1 LILSL
6 FYPYIVFVETI
17 ADKKPTYDE
26 LAFQVEKLTLEL
38 MTLKRLIFGQKRERF
53 VPVQQET
60 QLNFLGVQPSAPQA
74 EEQISYT
81 RRKPQKTQMHHPVR
95 RSIPAHLPRH
105 DIVIEPEED
114 VTGMKMIGREIS
126 EELEIEPP
134 KLYVNRYI
142 RPKYARPK
150 DEGVV
155 IAPPPS
161 RPVDKGIAGPGLIAY
176 TLIGKYVD
184 HLPLYRQ
191 VRQHRRQGVEIA
203 ESTINGWKQAGCEL
217 IMPLINRLR
226 DKVFS
231 SSYLMVD
238 ETPIRVLD
246 PEVKGKT
253 HRGYYWVYYDPLGGR
268 VFFDYQRGR
277 GRDGP
282 QKHLKNFSGFLQTD
296 GYSVYDEFALRESI
310 TGVGCMAHARRYFAE
325 AQPVDPDRA
334 EWMLLRMQQLY
345 AVERLAREN
354 QLSHEERFEER
365 RKTSA
370 PVMKEIKA
378 WLDMQVES
386 VLPQSAVGQA
396 VRYMLKQWPRLKNYL
411 LDGRLEID
419 NNLVENAVRPIA
431 LGRKNYLFAGSHQGA
446 EQAAAIY
453 TLVANAK
460 LQQVEPF
467 AYLRDVIKRISDHPN
482 KDIDQLLPKNWID
495 SNAVSA
501 SNL

>member
-1 LILSL
+1 
-6 FYPYIVFVETI
+6 VFVETI
-17 ADKKPTYDE
+17 AEKKPTYEE

-53 VPVQQET
+53 VPVQQDS
-60 QLNFLGVQPSAPQA
+60 QLNFLGVQPSVPRA

-81 RRKPQKTQMHHPVR
+81 RRRPQKAHKQHPVR
-95 RSIPAHLPRH
+95 QSIPAHIPRN
-105 DIVIEPEED
+105 DIVIEPEENVSD
-114 VTGMKMIGREIS
+114 MKLIGHEVT

-142 RPKYARPK
+142 RPKYARPQ

-155 IAPPPS
+155 IAPMPV
-161 RPVDKGIAGPGLIAY
+161 RPIEKGIAGPGLIAY
-176 TLIGKYVD
+176 TLISKYVD
-184 HLPLYRQ
+184 HIPLYRQ
-191 VRQHRRQGVEIA
+191 VQQHKRQGVEIA

-217 IMPLINRLR
+217 IKPLVDRIR
-226 DKVFS
+226 DSVFN

-253 HRGYYWVYYDPLGGR
+253 HRGYYWVYYDPLSR
-268 VFFDYQRGR
+268 QVFFDYQRGR

-282 QKHLKNFSGFLQTD
+282 QKHLKNFTGFLQTD
-296 GYSVYDEFALRESI
+296 GYSVYDEFALREEI
-310 TGVGCMAHARRYFAE
+310 TGVGCMAHARRYFTE
-325 AQPVDPDRA
+325 AQPVDPERS
-334 EWMLLRMQQLY
+334 EWMLTRMQQLY
-345 AVERLAREN
+345 AVERSAREN
-354 QLSHEERFEER
+354 QLSHEERFAER
-365 RKTSA
+365 QKTST

-386 VLPQSAVGQA
+386 VLPQSAIGQA
-396 VRYMLKQWPRLKNYL
+396 VRYMLKQWLRLENYL

-419 NNLVENAVRPIA
+419 NNLVENAIRPIA

-460 LQQVEPF
+460 QQQVEPF
-467 AYLRDVIKRISDHPN
+467 VYLRDVIKRISNHPN
-482 KDIDQLLPKNWID
+482 KDIDQLLPKNWGD
-495 SNAVSA
+495 SNAGTA
-501 SNL
+501 